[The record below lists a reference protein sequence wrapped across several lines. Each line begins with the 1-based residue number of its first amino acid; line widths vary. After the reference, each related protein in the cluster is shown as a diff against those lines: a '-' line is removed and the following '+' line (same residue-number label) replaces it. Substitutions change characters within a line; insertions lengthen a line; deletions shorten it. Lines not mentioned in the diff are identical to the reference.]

1 MLLAILQMKK
11 SSSDLASDL
20 WPSLNLWGSKVHCP
34 AVTFGWVQGGPS
46 LPQGPPPLWD
56 FSKPQWLGWGP
67 VLQVEAVARGQS
79 PTHTLSGPIVL
90 AG

>member
-20 WPSLNLWGSKVHCP
+20 WLCLNLWGFKVHCP
-34 AVTFGWVQGGPS
+34 AVTVGWVQGC
-46 LPQGPPPLWD
+46 LPCPKAHLLAGISQSHSGWD
-56 FSKPQWLGWGP
+56 G
-67 VLQVEAVARGQS
+67 AVARGQS
-79 PTHTLSGPIVL
+79 PTHTHSGPIVL